1 MYFLRI
7 ILKINAIKKLFLLK
21 SLFLMEFLTKKTGAF
36 LETPD
41 TMICTPALMNLA
53 LLQAGCYSP
62 HPCVQYSTNID

>member
-1 MYFLRI
+1 
-7 ILKINAIKKLFLLK
+7 
-21 SLFLMEFLTKKTGAF
+21 MEFLTKKTGAF

-62 HPCVQYSTNID
+62 RPCVQYLTNIDEGQNIKSKNVKNN